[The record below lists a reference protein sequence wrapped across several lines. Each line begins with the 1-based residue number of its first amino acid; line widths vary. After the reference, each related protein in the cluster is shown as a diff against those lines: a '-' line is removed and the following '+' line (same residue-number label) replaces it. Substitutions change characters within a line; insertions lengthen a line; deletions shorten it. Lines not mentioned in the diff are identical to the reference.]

1 MIFANALA
9 SIHFMKYS
17 KATVAKRRFPGA
29 VGSGP
34 TISTP
39 PSLQGPC
46 WDDLFGQVGWGSLLL
61 GEHLTI
67 FAAAN

>member
-1 MIFANALA
+1 MIFTNALA

-17 KATVAKRRFPGA
+17 KATMAKRRFSGA

-39 PSLQGPC
+39 HLCKGH
-46 WDDLFGQVGWGSLLL
+46 VGMIYLVRLAGALCFLVN
-61 GEHLTI
+61 I
-67 FAAAN
+67 